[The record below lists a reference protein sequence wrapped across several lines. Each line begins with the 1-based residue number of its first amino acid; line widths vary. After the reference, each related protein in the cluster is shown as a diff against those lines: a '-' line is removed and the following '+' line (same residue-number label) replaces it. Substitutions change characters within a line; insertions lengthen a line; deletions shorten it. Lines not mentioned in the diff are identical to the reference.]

1 MQNVAIKPEGL
12 EPEDFPTGSASRLAA
27 TYLRTMEAGD
37 IAAAREMLTPGFTMT
52 FPGNMQYTDLEK
64 RGQDARLRYRNV
76 RKVFNGE
83 TPTLRISRRCSA
95 RLGLTTCSTVSRGN
109 V

>member
-76 RKVFNGE
+76 R
-83 TPTLRISRRCSA
+83 A
-95 RLGLTTCSTVSRGN
+95 
-109 V
+109 